1 MPDRMTAYMSDR
13 MPYRLSEYMT
23 DQMADRMPTRMP
35 DGTSEYMSG
44 GQNYLLHRNGHGQSG
59 WSPIGCEG
67 FLLPCYVQK

>member
-13 MPYRLSEYMT
+13 MPYRLSDCQNMT

-44 GQNYLLHRNGHGQSG
+44 GTKLLTTPQ
-59 WSPIGCEG
+59 WSWPKWVVPYR
-67 FLLPCYVQK
+67 L

>member
-1 MPDRMTAYMSDR
+1 
-13 MPYRLSEYMT
+13 MT
-23 DQMADRMPTRMP
+23 DQMADRMPTTMP

-67 FLLPCYVQK
+67 FLLPYYVQK